1 MPEGDTIHKLARVMR
16 PQLLGRRL
24 HRVHVRDR
32 GSLAAM
38 RNKVVEEVVP
48 IGKHLLL
55 AVEGGWV
62 VHVHLGMHGAWHHYQ
77 RGQTWLRAASTA
89 MLSMESGPDVFVCF
103 DAKCVEVLRRI
114 QLRLHPALS
123 RLGPD
128 LLANAFDGPRVVA
141 RARALEQAQTHI
153 AALLLDQRVACG
165 IGNVYKSEI
174 LFLERV
180 HPWSLVSE
188 LTDATVC
195 ALYRRARVLMQ
206 RNLGGGQRNTVK
218 AMTDADRA
226 AGQSAPRLWVYERAE
241 EPCLQCRNPIRGALQ
256 GDESRATFWCS
267 SCQPAVHGKVISA
280 HTELG

>member
-1 MPEGDTIHKLARVMR
+1 MPEGDTIHKLARAMR

-32 GSLAAM
+32 GSVTTM
-38 RNKVVEEVVP
+38 QNKRVEEVVP
-48 IGKHLLL
+48 IGKHLLF

-77 RGQTWLRAASTA
+77 RGQTWLRGVSTA
-89 MLSMESGPDVFVCF
+89 MLSMESGQDVFVCF
-103 DAKCVEVLRRI
+103 NAKWVEVLRRI
-114 QLRLHPALS
+114 QLRLHPTLS

-128 LLANAFDGPRVVA
+128 LLATAFDGPRVVV
-141 RARALEQAQTHI
+141 RARAVNQAQSHI

-180 HPWSLVSE
+180 HPWSLLSE
-188 LTDATVC
+188 LTDATIC

-206 RNLGGGQRNTVK
+206 RNLGAGRRNTVM
-218 AMTDADRA
+218 AMTDADA
-226 AGQSAPRLWVYERAE
+226 TAGQSAPRLWVYERTE
-241 EPCLQCRNPIRGALQ
+241 EPCLRCGNPIRGALQ

-267 SCQPAVHGKVISA
+267 SCQPAVHGKVIIGRA
-280 HTELG
+280 EVR